1 MKASLK
7 QNFITKENL
16 NDNLFYNALAEE
28 LNKIIEEELNKNYE
42 DINAEL
48 IDDCCLAL
56 SDIYAVQNGEGRNEN
71 NIVNING
78 IIKKYNLQRR
88 KKLVV
93 SAIFKSPKI

>member
-16 NDNLFYNALAEE
+16 DDNLFYNALAEE

-56 SDIYAVQNGEGRNEN
+56 SHIYALQNGENATEGNVI
-71 NIVNING
+71 NISDLL
-78 IIKKYNLQRR
+78 KK
-88 KKLVV
+88 
-93 SAIFKSPKI
+93 

>member
-16 NDNLFYNALAEE
+16 DDNLFYTSLAEE

-56 SDIYAVQNGEGRNEN
+56 SDIYALQNGESANEN
-71 NIVNING
+71 NITNINN
-78 IIKKYNLQRR
+78 IIKKYNLHNILRISEGR
-88 KKLVV
+88 
-93 SAIFKSPKI
+93 S